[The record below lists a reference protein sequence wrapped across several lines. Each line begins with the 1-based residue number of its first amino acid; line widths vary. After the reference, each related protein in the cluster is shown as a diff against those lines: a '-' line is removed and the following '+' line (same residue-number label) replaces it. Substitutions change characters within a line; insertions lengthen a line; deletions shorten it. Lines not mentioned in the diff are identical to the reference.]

1 MEMKNNSFQIWF
13 IGDSLKFFSPI
24 LLLPSLLIN
33 LLNREMPKKK
43 YKIRDIIDA
52 TFAVLTN
59 PHFKEREFSSHN
71 TLTKPITFGIISITC
86 TVSKG

>member
-1 MEMKNNSFQIWF
+1 
-13 IGDSLKFFSPI
+13 
-24 LLLPSLLIN
+24 
-33 LLNREMPKKK
+33 MPKKK